1 MYKLKIKKRF
11 HTISLRFLIGT
22 IGCWIGTACSRP
34 LPPPFPELEK
44 VPSLSAPA
52 LDSLAFLL
60 EREVDLAGWPDSSK
74 AYYGLLLTYVHQL
87 QGRSLVNDTM
97 IYQAVD
103 YFRQNNPE
111 HLGKAYQLAIEQQ
124 KWKKNGPA
132 EMESL
137 LERAVQ
143 DLRQRDDSLLP
154 PVLTERMLYNYKIYN
169 WRKAD
174 EYARY
179 LLKAY
184 PADCVYFTYMLGLN
198 YNRAGM
204 LDSCLYYVK
213 DALEIAYAEKDT
225 GYIQHISR
233 IYATMLA
240 GDKGAGKEAL
250 TVIRRAQDAFP
261 ASDYPYHSPSAL
273 AWYALGNLDSMSYYL
288 SQIKDADMTNTAFR
302 MMYQTVWNAQRGL
315 PVSSPFFSIQDSLLL
330 STARAQKT
338 EKELWLKQNEWEYKA
353 VNLKNENLELQ
364 RNLLWIA
371 IGGLSCLVFLIWRYQ
386 RLLVR
391 KERIIYEERDRMQ
404 SYVEQLKEN
413 EILLNQHEEALHS
426 LSGQLSEKERVEQE
440 RARLIKE
447 NALLQ
452 TRIDQYARTLQAA
465 DRGKRFLADLLIAQ
479 SPVLRK
485 LTQETKYIDEARWP
499 GIVEEVDRL
508 HNRYTR
514 RLQNDYPAL
523 TEQDVRACCLILL
536 HFSTASMGI
545 FLGISGASVTKRKQ
559 RIKERMAQTQPRLWE
574 YEKSLETYLWHY

>member
-1 MYKLKIKKRF
+1 MIGV
-11 HTISLRFLIGT
+11 IGCLIG
-22 IGCWIGTACSRP
+22 GACSTP
-34 LPPPFPELEK
+34 LPPRFPALAE
-44 VPSLSAPA
+44 VVCFSTTA
-52 LDSLAFLL
+52 LDSVAFLL
-60 EREVDLAGWPDSSK
+60 EREVDPARLPDSSR
-74 AYYGLLLTYVHQL
+74 AYYGLLLAYVHQL
-87 QGRSLVNDTM
+87 QGRSLVNDTL
-97 IYQAVD
+97 IYEAVD
-103 YFRQNNPE
+103 YYRLNNPV
-111 HLGKAYQLAIEQQ
+111 HLGKAYQLAIAQQ
-124 KWKKNGPA
+124 RWKKSGPV
-132 EMESL
+132 EMDSL
-137 LERAVQ
+137 LECAVR

-154 PVLTERMLYNYKIYN
+154 RVLADRMIYNYETG
-169 WRKAD
+169 RSEKAD
-174 EYARY
+174 AYARY
-179 LLKAY
+179 LIEAY
-184 PADCVYFTYMLGLN
+184 PASRVSLTYMLGLN
-198 YNRAGM
+198 YHNRGAV
-204 LDSCLYYVK
+204 DSCLYYVRQS
-213 DALEIAYAEKDT
+213 LEMAYAEKDT
-225 GYIQHISR
+225 EQIQHISR
-233 IYATMLA
+233 NYATMLA
-240 GDKGAGKEAL
+240 GAKGNGKEAL

-273 AWYALGNLDSMSYYL
+273 AWYALGNLDSMRYYL
-288 SQIKDADMTNTAFR
+288 SQIEDVDMTNTAFR
-302 MMYQTVWNAQRGL
+302 MMYQTVWNAKRGL
-315 PVSSPFFSIQDSLLL
+315 PIYSPFFSLQDSLLL
-330 STARAQKT
+330 SMARAQKT

-353 VNLKNENLELQ
+353 VNLRNENLELQ

-413 EILLNQHEEALHS
+413 ETLLNQHEEVLHS

-440 RARLIKE
+440 WARLIKE

-452 TRIDQYARTLQAA
+452 TQIDQYVRTLQTA

-485 LTQETKYIDEARWP
+485 LTQETKYIEEAHWP

-523 TEQDVRACCLILL
+523 TEQDIRACCLILL

-545 FLGISGASVTKRKQ
+545 FLGISSASVTKRKQ
-559 RIKERMAQTQPRLWE
+559 RIKERMAQSQPHLWE

>member
-1 MYKLKIKKRF
+1 MYTLQIKKRF
-11 HTISLRFLIGT
+11 YAISLRFLIGML
-22 IGCWIGTACSRP
+22 GCWIGGACSTP

-44 VPSLSAPA
+44 VPSLSTAG

-60 EREVDLAGWPDSSK
+60 EREVDPAGWPDSSK

-103 YFRQNNPE
+103 YYRQNNPV
-111 HLGKAYQLAIEQQ
+111 HLGKAYQLAIAQQ
-124 KWKKNGPA
+124 KWKKTGSA
-132 EMESL
+132 EMDSL
-137 LERAVQ
+137 LERAVR

-154 PVLTERMLYNYKIYN
+154 PVLVDRMLYNYEMYN
-169 WRKAD
+169 WKKAD

-179 LLKAY
+179 LIKAY
-184 PADCVYFTYMLGLN
+184 PASRVYLTYMLGLN
-198 YNRAGM
+198 YHQAGRM
-204 LDSCLYYVK
+204 DSCLYYVK
-213 DALEIAYAEKDT
+213 AALEMAYDEKDT
-225 GYIQHISR
+225 SNIQHISR
-233 IYATMLA
+233 IYASTLA
-240 GDKGAGKEAL
+240 GTQDGGKQAL
-250 TVIRRAQDAFP
+250 SVLKRAQAAFP
-261 ASDYPYHSPSAL
+261 DSDYPYDWPYAL
-273 AWYALGNLDSMSYYL
+273 AWYDIGNLDSMQHYL
-288 SQIKDADMTNTAFR
+288 SQIKDVDMTNTAFR
-302 MMYQTVWNAQRGL
+302 MMYQTVWNAKRGL
-315 PVSSPFFSIQDSLLL
+315 PISSPFFSLQDSLLL

-353 VNLKNENLELQ
+353 VNLKNKNLELQ

-391 KERIIYEERDRMQ
+391 KERIIYEERDRLQ
-404 SYVEQLKEN
+404 SYLKQLKEN

-452 TRIDQYARTLQAA
+452 TRIDQYARTLQTA
-465 DRGKRFLADLLIAQ
+465 DRGKRFLADLLIVQ

-485 LTQETKYIDEARWP
+485 LTQETKYIEETRWP

-523 TEQDVRACCLILL
+523 TEQDVRTCCLILL
-536 HFSTASMGI
+536 HFSTASIGA

-559 RIKERMAQTQPRLWE
+559 RIKERMAQSQPRLWE

>member
-1 MYKLKIKKRF
+1 ML
-11 HTISLRFLIGT
+11 SLRFLIGM
-22 IGCWIGTACSRP
+22 IGCWIGFACSRP
-34 LPPPFPELEK
+34 LPPSFPELEK
-44 VPSLSAPA
+44 VPSLSAGD

-60 EREVDLAGWPDSSK
+60 EREVDPAGWPDSSK

-97 IYQAVD
+97 ICQAVD
-103 YFRQNNPE
+103 YYRRNNPG

-124 KWKKNGPA
+124 KWKKTGSA

-154 PVLTERMLYNYKIYN
+154 PVLVERMLYNYKIYN
-169 WRKAD
+169 WKKAD

-184 PADCVYFTYMLGLN
+184 PADRVYFTYMLGLN
-198 YNRAGM
+198 YSRAGM

-213 DALEIAYAEKDT
+213 EALEIAYEEKDT

-240 GDKGAGKEAL
+240 GDKGDGKTAL

-273 AWYALGNLDSMSYYL
+273 AWYALGNLDSMHYYL
-288 SQIKDADMTNTAFR
+288 AQIKDVDMTNTAFR

-315 PVSSPFFSIQDSLLL
+315 PISSPFFSLQDSLLF

-338 EKELWLKQNEWEYKA
+338 EKELWLKQNDWEYKT
-353 VNLKNENLELQ
+353 VNLKNKNLELQ

-413 EILLNQHEEALHS
+413 EILLNQHEEAFHS

-452 TRIDQYARTLQAA
+452 TQIDRYARTLQAA

-559 RIKERMAQTQPRLWE
+559 RIKERMTQTHPRLWE